1 MELKVVACS
10 QSSSEAIQE
19 LACVCFEYTATQGC
33 EQAVKWRLL
42 SSALWLCDQ
51 LLRVLWTE
59 VLRPAFQKQLIT
71 LGCLVWE

>member
-10 QSSSEAIQE
+10 QSSSEAIQG
-19 LACVCFEYTATQGC
+19 LACVCFEYTVTQGC
-33 EQAVKWRLL
+33 EQAVKRRLL